1 MLSYKNLSRAY
12 MKNLNENFKC
22 FMDPMETLPQKWHLS
37 KDTFF
42 VFLFSGRIKGRC
54 LNKRIGIANGS

>member
-1 MLSYKNLSRAY
+1 

-22 FMDPMETLPQKWHLS
+22 FMDPIETLPQKWHLS
-37 KDTFF
+37 KGTFL
-42 VFLFSGRIKGRC
+42 FLFSGRIKGRC

>member
-1 MLSYKNLSRAY
+1 

-22 FMDPMETLPQKWHLS
+22 FMDPIETLLLKWDLS

-42 VFLFSGRIKGRC
+42 YFFFIFFQGGLKEMP
-54 LNKRIGIANGS
+54 K